1 MAKIQFRDVLYAPM
15 TRQQSEELRH
25 KILTRPTRS
34 AWDNGVLVYA
44 VELVSYLDG
53 LTDQEFKEAFENR
66 TALKTALLNGAKN
79 WHEYS
84 SGGCSLIY
92 GEDIAER
99 LCTPT
104 ELKRTKNGRNAPNRY
119 ETWIDVQTRAL
130 RQAACAVINGA
141 DNCGLIA

>member
-1 MAKIQFRDVLYAPM
+1 MAKMRFKDVIYAPM

-34 AWDNGVLVYA
+34 AWDNGISVYA

-53 LTDQEFKEAFENR
+53 LTDKEFREAFESR
-66 TALKTALLNGAKN
+66 TVLNTVLLNGARD

-84 SGGCSLIY
+84 AGGCTLIY

-99 LCTPT
+99 LCTLT

-130 RQAACAVINGA
+130 RQASLAVINAA
-141 DNCGLIA
+141 DKCRLIA